1 MSSGWDATGRRVEEQ
16 LDCLVLCENMIEDVD
31 PYVPPQRTEI
41 ETVGDEFSRL
51 KLRLRIIPA
60 CLSVVV
66 GLLAVAWTLAGAYAY
81 RAEGPAIDWKLFF
94 PGWIFTGLF
103 LGLTNF
109 LAAWCWMKG
118 QFFGGFIANLC
129 SPMPLAVFVIYMEM
143 FEPTF

>member
-60 CLSVVV
+60 CLSIIV
-66 GLLAVAWTLAGAYAY
+66 GLLAVLWTLGGATVFLVNS
-81 RAEGPAIDWKLFF
+81 PPIDWELFLPF
-94 PGWIFTGLF
+94 WIFTGTF
-103 LGLTNF
+103 LGVINF
-109 LAAWCWMKG
+109 LSAWCWMKG
-118 QFFGGFIANLC
+118 YLFGGFIANLC